1 MQALLEARAGLEAT
15 RSDGSTTLITA
26 SYMGHT
32 EVVQALLG
40 AGASLDPRDADGTA
54 LDNAIKQRRASPNPN
69 PNSSASP
76 SPTTLTLTL
85 ALTLILVV
93 YLCADTLIAFLMRS
107 HLQRSLGPL
116 YIHHT
121 IVVVGVLCYM
131 FPSPPRA
138 LFMYMWGE
146 ALTAL

>member
-15 RSDGSTTLITA
+15 RSDGSTALITA
-26 SYMGHT
+26 AYMGHT
-32 EVVQALLG
+32 EVVQALLGGWVRFSPNPHPNPNPNPNPKPGPLPLPLSLALTSALTLTPDQALLG

-85 ALTLILVV
+85 ALTLILDN
-93 YLCADTLIAFLMRS
+93 AIN
-107 HLQRSLGPL
+107 P
-116 YIHHT
+116 
-121 IVVVGVLCYM
+121 
-131 FPSPPRA
+131 
-138 LFMYMWGE
+138 
-146 ALTAL
+146 

>member
-76 SPTTLTLTL
+76 TTLTLTL
-85 ALTLILVV
+85 ALTLILNNARRAPVEELLEAAHAERRAKTSARLAHPNRTP
-93 YLCADTLIAFLMRS
+93 YPILTG
-107 HLQRSLGPL
+107 GP
-116 YIHHT
+116 
-121 IVVVGVLCYM
+121 
-131 FPSPPRA
+131 A
-138 LFMYMWGE
+138 
-146 ALTAL
+146 